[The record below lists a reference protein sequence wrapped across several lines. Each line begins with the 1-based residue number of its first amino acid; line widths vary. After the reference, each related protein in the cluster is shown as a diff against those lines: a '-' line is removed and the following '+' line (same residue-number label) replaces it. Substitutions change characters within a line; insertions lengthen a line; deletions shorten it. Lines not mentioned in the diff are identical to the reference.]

1 MGDLLGIKLF
11 QDPNLCKT
19 ELGIKAVIFDIDGTL
34 YYSSSYLRHLTRAVI
49 EALAELMEVN
59 LREAEIKFRSVKNR
73 VKTISMGL
81 KLLGIDR
88 HRFYEVIVEKVEPCK
103 YIKPRPELKRLLA
116 NLKAN
121 KIKVGCHT
129 NSSRKLAEKVLRCLG
144 LSLKDFDLMI
154 TCDDVEPKPSEEG
167 YLAAMKT
174 LGLKPD
180 EILYVGDRW
189 EVEVEPAKRL
199 GMKTALVSPKLR
211 GDPDMHLKDVM
222 ELLDK
227 LDELDC

>member
-1 MGDLLGIKLF
+1 
-11 QDPNLCKT
+11 
-19 ELGIKAVIFDIDGTL
+19 LGIKAIIFDIDGTL
-34 YYSSSYLRHLTRAVI
+34 YYSADYLRHLTRAVI
-49 EALAELMEVN
+49 EALAELMEVD
-59 LREAEIKFRSVKNR
+59 LREAEVKFRSVKDQ

-88 HRFYEVIVEKVEPCK
+88 HVFYEVVVEKVEPCK
-103 YIKPRPELKRLLA
+103 YIRPRPELKKLLV
-116 NLKAN
+116 NLKAK

-129 NSSRKLAEKVLRCLG
+129 NSSRKLAEKVLKCLG
-144 LSLKDFDLMI
+144 LSLKDFDLVI

-167 YLAAMKT
+167 YLTVMKT

-189 EVEVEPAKRL
+189 EVEVEPAKKL
-199 GMKTALVSPKLR
+199 GMKTALVSRKHH
-211 GDPDMHLKDVM
+211 GDPDIHLKDVM
-222 ELLDK
+222 EILDK